1 MGWSGPR
8 AADDGRSDELRDDN
22 LRSRMLLGGGVRVP
36 PGARRGGRARRLQRG
51 VHPRPDLPGGV
62 LPHHR
67 PRRGRAGHVRSGPGD
82 VRPAAGGLLGHARPH
97 AGRPAGPGH
106 RRPVPELHLHPH
118 AVLPRGPHPGP
129 GAAGA
134 DTRARVSLV
143 RRPALALA
151 LALAFLGLGA
161 PAAGARAQ
169 PVNGRIAFLLAG
181 GDTGDIDRM
190 NPDGSC
196 VRPLLAGPGDQESA
210 AWSPNGRRLVFGVAG
225 ISLGLADAD
234 GTHKTVLTQRPG
246 FVYWPSWSPHGNR
259 IVYAGKP
266 GQYQHK
272 TQLYVIHPDRSG
284 FRKLTDDPHGAFTP
298 AWSPD
303 GRWIAYGGRG
313 ISLVRPGGSLN
324 RSLTHHRRDVSPSWS
339 PDGRRLAFTRIFEGG
354 VRTDVFVV
362 DRDGSGL
369 TRLTRDGKSSWPV
382 WSPDGSLIAFGR
394 FSNGGGN
401 GVFTMRPDGSG
412 VTRLTSGPAGR
423 EVPLSC
429 RALRPPTPSCR
440 KPP

>member
-22 LRSRMLLGGGVRVP
+22 LRSRMLL
-36 PGARRGGRARRLQRG
+36 RGGRARRLQRG

-106 RRPVPELHLHPH
+106 RRPVPELHLHPLARAAGGRGGVAGPGAGGVRPAHRHGDPAADRVLSRRGLSPGLLREERPH

-313 ISLVRPGGSLN
+313 ISLVRPGGSLT
-324 RSLTHHRRDVSPSWS
+324 RSLTHHESDVSPSWS
-339 PDGRRLAFTRIFEGG
+339 PDGRSEEHTSELQSQFHLVCRLLLEKKKKTCQTIPQPQKTIKQK
-354 VRTDVFVV
+354 RT
-362 DRDGSGL
+362 
-369 TRLTRDGKSSWPV
+369 
-382 WSPDGSLIAFGR
+382 
-394 FSNGGGN
+394 
-401 GVFTMRPDGSG
+401 
-412 VTRLTSGPAGR
+412 
-423 EVPLSC
+423 
-429 RALRPPTPSCR
+429 
-440 KPP
+440 